1 LRASIV
7 QTVILSRRRLDR
19 IMPEMITFC
28 GINCDQCKAFKATRA
43 KDAEGKRHLAEQWTE
58 ELKVA
63 RASRVDR

>member
-1 LRASIV
+1 
-7 QTVILSRRRLDR
+7 
-19 IMPEMITFC
+19 MPEMITFC

-63 RASRVDR
+63 RASRARAGSPRKS